1 MSDFKALIG
10 KLVEKSSLDAK
21 EAEQAFE
28 TIMSGEATQ
37 AQIAAFLIA
46 LRMRGETV
54 IELTAGARAMRA
66 KALRVT
72 APDNAID
79 IVGTGGDG
87 AATWNISTATALVTA
102 ACGVPVAK
110 HGNRAASSRSGT
122 ADALKEL
129 GVNLEI
135 DPAMI
140 SHCIADAGIG
150 FMFAPA
156 HHSAM
161 KHVAPVRAELGVR
174 TIFNLL
180 GPLANPAHV
189 KRHMIGVYAKQWVE
203 PFAQVL
209 KNLGSDAAWIVHGS
223 DGLDE
228 LTTTGPSFVAEL
240 KEGKIRTLEV
250 TPEEAGLSR
259 ANPSDLKGGDPA
271 QNAQAIR
278 ALLDGK
284 RTAYRDIV
292 LLNAAAALIVA
303 GKAATLK
310 DGVALAAR
318 TIDDGAA
325 RETLAALVNVSNTQK
340 AATHV

>member
-1 MSDFKALIG
+1 MSDFKSLIG
-10 KLVEKSSLDAK
+10 KVVEGSELTAD
-21 EAEQAFE
+21 EATAAFE
-28 TIMSGEATQ
+28 LIMTGSATPV
-37 AQIAAFLIA
+37 QISAFLIG
-46 LRMRGETV
+46 LRIRGET
-54 IELTAGARAMRA
+54 ITELTAGASIMRA

-72 APDNAID
+72 APENAID

-135 DPAMI
+135 DPATI
-140 SHCIADAGIG
+140 SRCIAEAGIG

-161 KHVAPVRAELGVR
+161 KYVAPVRAELGTR

-180 GPLANPAHV
+180 GPLSNPAHV
-189 KRHMIGVYAKQWVE
+189 KRHMIGVFARQWVE
-203 PFAQVL
+203 PFAHVL
-209 KNLGSDAAWIVHGS
+209 KNLDSEAAWIVHGS

-228 LTTTGPSFVAEL
+228 LTTTGPSHVAEL
-240 KEGKIRTLEV
+240 KDGIVRSFDV
-250 TPEEAGLSR
+250 TPEEADLAR
-259 ANPSDLKGGDPA
+259 ANPADLKGGDPA

-278 ALLDGK
+278 DLLNGK
-284 RTAYRDIV
+284 ASAYRDIV
-292 LLNAAAALIVA
+292 LLNTAAALIVA
-303 GKAATLK
+303 GKSATLK
-310 DGVALAAR
+310 EGATLAAKA
-318 TIDDGAA
+318 IDEGAA
-325 RETLAALVNVSNTQK
+325 RKTLESLAQLSNSAK
-340 AATHV
+340 AAADV